1 MPHATAWHNKMF
13 AQSPK
18 PEPHRRSFL
27 SIFKQKQPRRLLLAF
42 ILLMIAL
49 AVVVVKDRSFWFGS
63 EETGGAESAPAE
75 PASMPAKPPS
85 AVVNSVP
92 STVSQAPSAPATPP
106 KKQITAKASAEKS
119 STQKSSTEPAAANPG
134 VVATNRTVLPPLSVE
149 VVAGDT
155 HRTLHPGS
163 NAIKI
168 EIPGSKP
175 GAPNSTTVT
184 ASIASGPTTNAAE
197 LERLSPGIATTID
210 QAGNAYPLLAQ
221 RARVE
226 GSVVLEALIGADGV
240 IQNLRVLS
248 GPSILAPAAQQAVRQ
263 WRFKPYLQNGQP
275 VETRANITVIFIIK
289 VSDSSKVS

>member
-1 MPHATAWHNKMF
+1 L

-18 PEPHRRSFL
+18 LEAGSHWVRSA
-27 SIFKQKQPRRLLLAF
+27 FKQKQPRRLVLAL
-42 ILLMIAL
+42 ILLMVAL
-49 AVVVVKDRSFWFGS
+49 GVVVVKDREFWFGP
-63 EETGGAESAPAE
+63 EETADADANSAE
-75 PASMPAKPPS
+75 PVSTPATTPS
-85 AVVNSVP
+85 VNPSSTP
-92 STVSQAPSAPATPP
+92 STVSPAPTAPAAPAAP
-106 KKQITAKASAEKS
+106 AKKQLAAKVPVAKPGTEKS
-119 STQKSSTEPAAANPG
+119 SAAAAAVTPG

-155 HRTLHPGS
+155 HRTVHPGS

-168 EIPGSKP
+168 EIPNSKP
-175 GAPNSTTVT
+175 GSANSTLT

-197 LERLSPGIATTID
+197 LERLSPGIATAVD
-210 QAGNAYPLLAQ
+210 QEGNAYPLLAQ

-226 GSVVLEALIGADGV
+226 GSVVLQALIGADGV

-275 VETRANITVIFIIK
+275 VETRANITVNFTIK
-289 VSDSSKVS
+289 VSDSSKTS

>member
-1 MPHATAWHNKMF
+1 M

-18 PEPHRRSFL
+18 LEAGSNWVRSA
-27 SIFKQKQPRRLLLAF
+27 FKQKQPRRLVLAL
-42 ILLMIAL
+42 ILLMVAL
-49 AVVVVKDRSFWFGS
+49 GVVVVKDREFWFGP
-63 EETGGAESAPAE
+63 EETADADSNSAEPVSTPATTPSVNPSSTPGTISPAPTAPA
-75 PASMPAKPPS
+75 APAKKQLAAKIPVPK
-85 AVVNSVP
+85 P
-92 STVSQAPSAPATPP
+92 ST
-106 KKQITAKASAEKS
+106 EKS
-119 STQKSSTEPAAANPG
+119 SAAAAAVSPG

-155 HRTLHPGS
+155 HRTVHPGS

-168 EIPGSKP
+168 EIPNSKP
-175 GAPNSTTVT
+175 GSANSTLT

-197 LERLSPGIATTID
+197 LERLSPGIATAVD
-210 QAGNAYPLLAQ
+210 QEGNAYPLLAQ

-226 GSVVLEALIGADGV
+226 GSVVLQALIGADGV

-275 VETRANITVIFIIK
+275 VETRANITVNFTIK
-289 VSDSSKVS
+289 VSDSSKAS